1 MRIRKGDTV
10 QVLSGKHRGK
20 RGQVMVAIPAQN
32 KVIVDGANMAKRHT
46 KPRGATMQGGIID
59 KDMPLPV
66 SRRGHRVPGVRAHPY
81 RHAYRRDRP
90 QGPDLSEVRDGAV
103 MTTTATRSVP
113 VSRSATTETVRAEL
127 KSTWGWPTSW
137 RFRASRRSSSTWGW
151 AGPPSS
157 PRSSRGRYATWR

>member
-20 RGQVMVAIPAQN
+20 RGQVMVALPAQG

-66 SRRGHRVPGVRAHPY
+66 SAVAIVCSSCGPSRIGITVDDAGRKVRVCRKCGTE
-81 RHAYRRDRP
+81 
-90 QGPDLSEVRDGAV
+90 LS
-103 MTTTATRSVP
+103 
-113 VSRSATTETVRAEL
+113 
-127 KSTWGWPTSW
+127 
-137 RFRASRRSSSTWGW
+137 
-151 AGPPSS
+151 
-157 PRSSRGRYATWR
+157 